1 MPNNVSIGELLPG
14 IILVGAMVLIV
25 SILIYGAIFNSPKE
39 YEVPKH
45 YTEEIK

>member
-1 MPNNVSIGELLPG
+1 MSNVTTKELLPG
-14 IILVGAMVLIV
+14 MILVGAMVLIV